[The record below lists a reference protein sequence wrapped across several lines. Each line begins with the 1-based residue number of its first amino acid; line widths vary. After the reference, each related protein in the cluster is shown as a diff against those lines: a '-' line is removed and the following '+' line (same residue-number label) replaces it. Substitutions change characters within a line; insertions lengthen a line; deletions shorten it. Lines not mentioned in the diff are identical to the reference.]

1 MGGPLHFVFLIWEII
16 EVICHTAP
24 NFAVANLVFWRVS
37 ITCLIGMT
45 REQRKFYLFL
55 CVGVRV
61 IISWQV
67 SGMFRFKILL
77 SHHGHNVLGD
87 GLGVNLESCVSVTN
101 LAEFKICLVHEV
113 LGIGDFTIFNIIN
126 LVSDSLCPG
135 LKLTDVG
142 VGGDDVL

>member
-1 MGGPLHFVFLIWEII
+1 M
-16 EVICHTAP
+16 
-24 NFAVANLVFWRVS
+24 
-37 ITCLIGMT
+37 
-45 REQRKFYLFL
+45 
-55 CVGVRV
+55 
-61 IISWQV
+61 
-67 SGMFRFKILL
+67 FKILL

-142 VGGDDVL
+142 VGGDDVLYWFTGERTCVLVVERTKRWLNWALILGI